1 MSVHSSGGSRGRL
14 LATALAAVLAG
25 AGLSGPATARP
36 SPSEPVGGTEPGAYV
51 VVLREA
57 PLATGPASRQTEQ
70 DRLDTTSETATTYTD
85 RLLAQQNQVLE
96 QVQADPTYHY
106 TSVLN
111 GFAVQLSGPEVA
123 ALRQRPDVLSVTRD
137 EPRPLL
143 TQAPTG
149 VAGPSLPATDLSP
162 ELLGLRGAGGV
173 WQRLGGADQAGR
185 GIVVGVLD
193 TGISWRN
200 PSFSATGMPTKPAG
214 FTGACDSGQD
224 AAGWPASACT
234 NKIISA
240 RYFVQGPRSGGV
252 ALAPYESVSP
262 LDVAGHGSHVS
273 STAAGRQ
280 TTARTPEGTNRTI
293 AGMAPMAHL
302 ATYKV
307 CWEAAD
313 FREGGCYMQD
323 SIAAID
329 RAVRDGVDVLNFSIG
344 GDPYDYADPVDLA
357 FKGAAA
363 AGVFVAAAGGNFN
376 RNGIPVAHT
385 VPWMTTVAAA
395 YHRTADGPV
404 PSITPLSGRGPV
416 DAPVSQQTIL
426 KPDLGAPGSNV
437 LAAYADSFDN
447 RPQWDR
453 LTGTS
458 MASPHVAGLAAL
470 QMQAHPAWSPMAVKS
485 SLMTSTRRY
494 VTTTS
499 NNPHVG
505 GTGFVDP
512 PSMLDTPLVFDS
524 RLADWNS
531 FLSNPATGTRLN
543 QPSVHV
549 PQLSAASPTT
559 VRRTVTNMSG
569 QPRTFRATTDSPSTL
584 PMRVDPKVLTI
595 PTGGVAEVTI
605 RVSNTGAPVTAWQ
618 RGSVTWTAPDV
629 PPVRIPVLGR
639 GQVFAPKVGRLGGS
653 NRFDTAKIISAQF
666 PGGADTVYLASGYSF
681 ADALAG
687 SPAAARG
694 QVPSTLSSSGR
705 PAPVLLV
712 GPDDMPRQTREALN
726 SLKPTSIVALGG
738 ERAVPD
744 SILRQ
749 LRSEGYAVDRVAGLD
764 RYGTAAKIALL
775 SGSDVPLVYVASGA
789 DPSYPDA
796 LAGASAAARDD
807 APVLLTKPDRVPD
820 AVTAALEQLRPA
832 RIVVLGGDAAVND
845 TVFRQLGA
853 DQRLGGTNRW
863 ETAAAVAATFGANP
877 GHAYVAYGLNWPDA
891 LAGSVLAGSQSA
903 PVLITGTSSIPAPVA
918 TQLERL
924 SPQRLT
930 IFGGTTVVSTT
941 VEDTLN
947 RDYGRWIT
955 E

>member
-1 MSVHSSGGSRGRL
+1 MSGHSSGGHRGRFV
-14 LATALAAVLAG
+14 ATALAAALVC
-25 AGLSGPATARP
+25 AGLSGPASARP
-36 SPSEPVGGTEPGAYV
+36 SPSAPVGGTEAGAYV
-51 VVLREA
+51 VVLREE
-57 PLATGPASRQTEQ
+57 PLATGPASHRTK
-70 DRLDTTSETATTYTD
+70 DGRLDTTSEAATTYTD
-85 RLLAQQNQVLE
+85 RLLAQQDQVLE

-123 ALRQRPDVLSVTRD
+123 TLRQRPDVLSVTRD

-149 VAGPSLPATDLSP
+149 VSGPSLPATDLSP

-173 WQRLGGADQAGR
+173 WQRLGGPDQAGR

-214 FTGACDSGQD
+214 FVGACDSGQD
-224 AAGWPASACT
+224 AANWPARACT

-240 RYFVQGPRSGGV
+240 RYFVQGPRANGV
-252 ALAPYESVSP
+252 TLADDESVSP

-273 STAAGRQ
+273 GTAAGRQ
-280 TTARTPEGTNRTI
+280 TTARTPEGTDRSI
-293 AGMAPMAHL
+293 SGMAPMAHL

-307 CWEAAD
+307 CWEAANPW
-313 FREGGCYMQD
+313 EGGCYVQD

-344 GDPYDYADPVDLA
+344 GDPYGYEDPVDLA

-376 RNGIPVAHT
+376 TSGIPVAHT

-404 PSITPLSGRGPV
+404 PSITAFSGRGPV

-426 KPDLGAPGSNV
+426 KPDLGAPGSEV
-437 LAAYADSFDN
+437 LAAYADRLDAS
-447 RPQWDR
+447 PQWKL

-494 VTTTS
+494 VTSSS

-505 GTGFVDP
+505 GAGFVSP

-531 FLSNPATGTRLN
+531 FLSNPATGSRLN
-543 QPSVHV
+543 QPSVHL
-549 PQLSAASPTT
+549 PQLSASSPTT
-559 VRRTVTNMSG
+559 VRRTVTNVSG
-569 QPRTFRATTDSPSTL
+569 QARAFRASTDSPSTL
-584 PMRVDPKVLTI
+584 PMRVNPKVLTI
-595 PTGGVAEVTI
+595 PAGGSAEVTI
-605 RVSNTGAPVTAWQ
+605 RMSNTGAAVTAWQ
-618 RGSVTWTAPDV
+618 KGSVTWASSGV
-629 PPVRIPVLGR
+629 PAVRIPVLGR

-653 NRFDTAKIISAQF
+653 NRFDTARIISAQF
-666 PGGADTVYLASGYSF
+666 PGGADTVYLASGLSF

-712 GPDDMPRQTREALN
+712 GPDGIPSQTRAALN
-726 SLKPTSIVALGG
+726 SLKPTSILALGG

-749 LRSEGYAVDRVAGLD
+749 LRGEGYAVDRVAGLD
-764 RYGTAAKIALL
+764 RYDTAAKVALM

-789 DPSYPDA
+789 DASYPDA

-807 APVLLTKPDRVPD
+807 APVLLTKPDRIPD
-820 AVTAALEQLRPA
+820 SVTTALQQLRPG
-832 RIVVLGGDAAVND
+832 RIVVLGGEGAVND

-863 ETAAAVAATFGANP
+863 ETAAAVAATFRADP
-877 GHAYVAYGLNWPDA
+877 GNAYVAYGLNWPDA

-903 PVLITGTSSIPAPVA
+903 PVLITGTNDIPAPVA
-918 TQLERL
+918 AQLERL

-941 VEDTLN
+941 VAETLN
-947 RDYGRWIT
+947 RGYGRWVT